1 MTTSTSNASVAVS
14 PQGHAATERDAPP
27 PPDRRR
33 APLSVPTHTLW
44 SRFIIL
50 VLCLALVLSTLAF
63 GTVHTW
69 SLAVFQLGAGIIV
82 ALWMVDAWRSR
93 TLRLSRN
100 PLQVPLVGLLLVGLL
115 QLLPLA
121 GAADLPPGATRAVSF
136 DPYATRLV
144 IIQLLSLLV
153 YFAAAL
159 AFIDTPKRL
168 RLVVRTLIIFGFLL
182 ALFALMQS
190 FISPNSI
197 YWIREP
203 KQAQPFGPFI
213 NRHHFAAYME
223 MALALPL
230 GLLFSGAVERDR
242 MPLYGFAA
250 LLMAVALMMT
260 NSRGGILSLV
270 AEVLFLTTLALARK
284 RGRNGGS
291 ERREAGAREDGGR
304 ESRARAALRSA
315 MLGLAAVVVL
325 FFSLLFF
332 GGEESLS
339 RLFGTVNAEDPTT
352 GRAHFWA
359 GTLDIIRDHPVL
371 GTGLGAFAA
380 VYTRYDTRG
389 GQMRL
394 EQAHNDYLQL
404 LSDAGIVGGLL
415 GLFFVFALFRMGLQ
429 RVASHDKF
437 RRGVALGALTGCF
450 AVLVHSFF
458 DFTLHTIANAL
469 LFLVLA
475 ALATTGSNV
484 EETPKRRRR
493 RRAQRETA
501 EPNGERETDTLQDG
515 EAPHAEALSGDAA
528 SGAQGASATN

>member
-14 PQGHAATERDAPP
+14 PRARAATERDAPP
-27 PPDRRR
+27 TVERRR
-33 APLSVPTHTLW
+33 TSSSVPARTLW

-50 VLCLALVLSTLAF
+50 VLCLAVVFSTLAF

-69 SLAVFQLGAGIIV
+69 SLAVFQLGAGIVV

-93 TLRLSRN
+93 ALRFSRN
-100 PLQVPLVGLLLVGLL
+100 LLQVPLAGLLLVGLV

-121 GAADLPPGATRAVSF
+121 SAADLPPGAPRAVSF

-144 IIQLLSLLV
+144 IVQLLSLFV

-168 RLVVRTLIIFGFLL
+168 RLIVRTLIIFGFLL

-190 FISPNSI
+190 FVSPNSI

-230 GLLFSGAVERDR
+230 GLLFSGAVVRDR
-242 MPLYGFAA
+242 IPLYGFAA
-250 LLMAVALMMT
+250 LLMAGALMMT

-270 AEVLFLTTLALARK
+270 AEVLFLMTLALARK
-284 RGRNGGS
+284 RGRSGGS
-291 ERREAGAREDGGR
+291 ERREASEDGVR
-304 ESRARAALRSA
+304 ESRARAAVRRAL
-315 MLGLAAVVVL
+315 LAFAAIVIL

-339 RLFGTVNAEDPTT
+339 RLVGTVNAEDPTT

-371 GTGLGAFAA
+371 GAGLGAFSA

-415 GLFFVFALFRMGLQ
+415 GLLFVFALFRMGLQ
-429 RVASHDKF
+429 RVTSHDKF

-458 DFTLHTIANAL
+458 DFTLHTTANAL
-469 LFLVLA
+469 LFLLLA
-475 ALATTGSNV
+475 ALATSGSNV
-484 EETPKRRRR
+484 EETPRRRR
-493 RRAQRETA
+493 RRRTRPATGA
-501 EPNGERETDTLQDG
+501 ADGERDADILRDG
-515 EAPHAEALSGDAA
+515 EESDAEGLGDDTA
-528 SGAQGASATN
+528 SGAAAAH